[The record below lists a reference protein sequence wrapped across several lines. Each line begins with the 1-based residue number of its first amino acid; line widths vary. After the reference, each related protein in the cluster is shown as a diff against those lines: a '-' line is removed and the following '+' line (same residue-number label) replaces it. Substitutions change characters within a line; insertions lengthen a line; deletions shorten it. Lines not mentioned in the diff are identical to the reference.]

1 MMFDFKV
8 KDVNGK
14 EDLLEDYKGKF
25 ILIANKVDGEVD
37 LLHNIKS
44 FKKLHFYTFIIKIIS
59 YIYIY

>member
-1 MMFDFKV
+1 MIFDFKV

-25 ILIANKVDGEVD
+25 ILIVNKADGEVD

-44 FKKLHFYTFIIKIIS
+44 F
-59 YIYIY
+59 